1 MDEKVKEAQVWL
13 NKTYGSRE
21 GFVKVEENGRTGNA
35 VMNALVRAL
44 QIELHMS
51 NITGYF
57 GEETAKNYNSK
68 AIKKGDRDSD
78 NNFVKI
84 LQYGL
89 FCKGYNPVLSQ
100 DFLAMVPWRLLQRCS
115 LMLDLVK
122 II

>member
-89 FCKGYNPVLSQ
+89 FCKGYNPSAVTGFFG
-100 DFLAMVPWRLLQRCS
+100 DGTMEAVTK
-115 LMLDLVK
+115 V
-122 II
+122 